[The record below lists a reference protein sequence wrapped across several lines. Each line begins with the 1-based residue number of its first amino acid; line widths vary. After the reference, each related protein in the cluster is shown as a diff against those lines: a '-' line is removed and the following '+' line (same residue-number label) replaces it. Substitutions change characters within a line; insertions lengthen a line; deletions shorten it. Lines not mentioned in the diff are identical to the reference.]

1 MQKVQNI
8 INFVRFEEG
17 NYWID
22 IIETDDMF
30 EEWIKRKDSAISL
43 MILGVPKKQKNRL
56 NVDAYEF
63 MNWVTSKIEDDI
75 NFYNE
80 QLEEIDP
87 E

>member
-8 INFVRFEEG
+8 INFVRFEED

-30 EEWIKRKDSAISL
+30 EEWIKEKDSTVSL
-43 MILGVPKKQKNRL
+43 MIFGVPKKQKNRL

>member
-1 MQKVQNI
+1 MQKVHNI
-8 INFVRFEEG
+8 INFVRFEES

-30 EEWIKRKDSAISL
+30 EEWITEKNTTISL
-43 MILGVPKKQKNRL
+43 MIFGVPKKQNNRP